1 MPASIY
7 AWLPEE
13 REDEERKQL
22 LEGLYRE
29 LDECTEVKI
38 TTRNRLKIFLPE
50 RGIWHIW
57 DIDYAVR
64 QEYEKS
70 LHGTIAPNCYP
81 TYMNEFDWIKR
92 HSVLERLQTLA
103 GEKAEKTN
111 LDKKILYLC
120 YYPDPAVINAVWK
133 ASKKNALVW
142 DFKRKAPETLKQ
154 QIFATFQYILKE
166 YVNTRSLT
174 NYLEKLNKFYD
185 FAIQEQIPDIN
196 KLEQE
201 QIDQFSEQE
210 KGKPNFGFV
219 YRTINFCRQVTFIQA
234 SEILWDANIWYL
246 DT

>member
-22 LEGLYRE
+22 LEGLYQE

-103 GEKAEKTN
+103 GEKAEKTD
-111 LDKKILYLC
+111 LDKNKEIDGAILIFKQ
-120 YYPDPAVINAVWK
+120 V
-133 ASKKNALVW
+133 SKKA
-142 DFKRKAPETLKQ
+142 ATLKH
-154 QIFATFQYILKE
+154 FRMS
-166 YVNTRSLT
+166 VSL
-174 NYLEKLNKFYD
+174 
-185 FAIQEQIPDIN
+185 
-196 KLEQE
+196 
-201 QIDQFSEQE
+201 
-210 KGKPNFGFV
+210 
-219 YRTINFCRQVTFIQA
+219 
-234 SEILWDANIWYL
+234 
-246 DT
+246 

>member
-92 HSVLERLQTLA
+92 HYNIINTVCGVLLIAVGVLMATGTLGRLLA
-103 GEKAEKTN
+103 
-111 LDKKILYLC
+111 
-120 YYPDPAVINAVWK
+120 
-133 ASKKNALVW
+133 AL
-142 DFKRKAPETLKQ
+142 
-154 QIFATFQYILKE
+154 
-166 YVNTRSLT
+166 S
-174 NYLEKLNKFYD
+174 
-185 FAIQEQIPDIN
+185 
-196 KLEQE
+196 
-201 QIDQFSEQE
+201 
-210 KGKPNFGFV
+210 
-219 YRTINFCRQVTFIQA
+219 
-234 SEILWDANIWYL
+234 
-246 DT
+246 

>member
-92 HSVLERLQTLA
+92 HSVLE
-103 GEKAEKTN
+103 G
-111 LDKKILYLC
+111 
-120 YYPDPAVINAVWK
+120 
-133 ASKKNALVW
+133 
-142 DFKRKAPETLKQ
+142 
-154 QIFATFQYILKE
+154 
-166 YVNTRSLT
+166 
-174 NYLEKLNKFYD
+174 
-185 FAIQEQIPDIN
+185 
-196 KLEQE
+196 
-201 QIDQFSEQE
+201 
-210 KGKPNFGFV
+210 
-219 YRTINFCRQVTFIQA
+219 
-234 SEILWDANIWYL
+234 
-246 DT
+246 

>member
-103 GEKAEKTN
+103 GEKAEKT
-111 LDKKILYLC
+111 
-120 YYPDPAVINAVWK
+120 DPYFWFIFSHNSIRERPSRLQTRIRHLAAICSGSCQE
-133 ASKKNALVW
+133 SK
-142 DFKRKAPETLKQ
+142 
-154 QIFATFQYILKE
+154 
-166 YVNTRSLT
+166 SLR
-174 NYLEKLNKFYD
+174 ESSPMIK
-185 FAIQEQIPDIN
+185 
-196 KLEQE
+196 
-201 QIDQFSEQE
+201 
-210 KGKPNFGFV
+210 
-219 YRTINFCRQVTFIQA
+219 
-234 SEILWDANIWYL
+234 
-246 DT
+246 

>member
-92 HSVLERLQTLA
+92 HSVLEGCRPWQEKRL
-103 GEKAEKTN
+103 
-111 LDKKILYLC
+111 KK
-120 YYPDPAVINAVWK
+120 
-133 ASKKNALVW
+133 
-142 DFKRKAPETLKQ
+142 
-154 QIFATFQYILKE
+154 QIWIK
-166 YVNTRSLT
+166 
-174 NYLEKLNKFYD
+174 KFYI
-185 FAIQEQIPDIN
+185 FVIIQI
-196 KLEQE
+196 
-201 QIDQFSEQE
+201 
-210 KGKPNFGFV
+210 
-219 YRTINFCRQVTFIQA
+219 RR
-234 SEILWDANIWYL
+234 
-246 DT
+246 

>member
-81 TYMNEFDWIKR
+81 C
-92 HSVLERLQTLA
+92 L
-103 GEKAEKTN
+103 
-111 LDKKILYLC
+111 LYTS
-120 YYPDPAVINAVWK
+120 PSPRDM
-133 ASKKNALVW
+133 
-142 DFKRKAPETLKQ
+142 R
-154 QIFATFQYILKE
+154 
-166 YVNTRSLT
+166 RSRMPSS
-174 NYLEKLNKFYD
+174 
-185 FAIQEQIPDIN
+185 A
-196 KLEQE
+196 
-201 QIDQFSEQE
+201 
-210 KGKPNFGFV
+210 
-219 YRTINFCRQVTFIQA
+219 
-234 SEILWDANIWYL
+234 
-246 DT
+246 

>member
-103 GEKAEKTN
+103 GEKAEKTD

-133 ASKKNALVW
+133 ASKRMPWFGILREKH
-142 DFKRKAPETLKQ
+142 RKH
-154 QIFATFQYILKE
+154 
-166 YVNTRSLT
+166 
-174 NYLEKLNKFYD
+174 
-185 FAIQEQIPDIN
+185 
-196 KLEQE
+196 
-201 QIDQFSEQE
+201 
-210 KGKPNFGFV
+210 
-219 YRTINFCRQVTFIQA
+219 
-234 SEILWDANIWYL
+234 
-246 DT
+246 